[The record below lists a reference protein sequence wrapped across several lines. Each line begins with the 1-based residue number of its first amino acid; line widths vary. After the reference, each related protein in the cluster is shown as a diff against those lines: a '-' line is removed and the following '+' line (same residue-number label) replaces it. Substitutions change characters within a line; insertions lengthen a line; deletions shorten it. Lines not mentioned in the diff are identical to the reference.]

1 MVVSLTLS
9 TDQRLTLADY
19 LAYSDGTDTPYELV
33 QGELVPMPLGTGLH
47 GDISDF
53 LNTTFQTEISC

>member
-1 MVVSLTLS
+1 VVASLTLS

-33 QGELVPMPLGTGLH
+33 QGELVSMPLGTGLH

-53 LNTTFQTEISC
+53 LNTKFQTSRI